1 MSNKDIDYR
10 LYLYLLELS
19 NFNKSDD
26 IDYRFLYLNK
36 LKIYKSTILEEMN
49 ISDQV
54 YRKRFNKLKKANLIE
69 YTEVNNDIVLK
80 IRVKKNNKNFV
91 ILSDMERF
99 RLQDLNSNQIKAY
112 LVLRY
117 TRETRNN
124 IQMIHL
130 SDKLGLSIKNTTTA
144 RKIFIE
150 LAELELIEYY
160 TKERINKKI
169 NRAGN
174 INTIKNIEYF
184 FSIKDL
190 SF

>member
-1 MSNKDIDYR
+1 MSNKNIDYR

-26 IDYRFLYLNK
+26 VDYRFLYLNK
-36 LKIYKSTILEEMN
+36 LKIYKATILEEMN

-54 YRKRFNKLKKANLIE
+54 YRKRFNKLKNANLIE

-117 TRETRNN
+117 TRENRNN

-130 SDKLGLSIKNTTTA
+130 SDKLGLSVKNTTTA
-144 RKIFIE
+144 KKIFNE

-174 INTIKNIEYF
+174 INIIKNIEYF